1 MLVRPLII
9 NQIIERARQDHLFDT
24 FRSQTNALTPSLLSQ
39 VRDAWKTYVR
49 DRVSKGVPENVK
61 PTDGNEDEAWA
72 RISEL
77 YKNAE
82 WRQESL
88 KREGKFD
95 MYFTSAV
102 RLPNNLSSFFLAQ
115 QWLI

>member
-1 MLVRPLII
+1 VLYRLLII

-24 FRSQTNALTPSLLSQ
+24 FRSQTNALNSSLLSQ
-39 VRDAWKTYVR
+39 VRDAWRIYVR
-49 DRVSKGVPENVK
+49 ERVSKGVPENIK
-61 PTDGNEDEAWA
+61 PTNGNEDEAWI
-72 RISEL
+72 RILEL

-95 MYFTSAV
+95 MYFASAV
-102 RLPNNLSSFFLAQ
+102 RLPNNFSDFRLNNG
-115 QWLI
+115 

>member
-1 MLVRPLII
+1 LSDLLII
-9 NQIIERARQDHLFDT
+9 NQIIERARQDHLFNT
-24 FRSQTNALTPSLLSQ
+24 FRSQTNALTPILLSQ
-39 VRDAWKTYVR
+39 VRNAWKTYVR
-49 DRVSKGVPENVK
+49 DRVSKGVPEILK
-61 PTDGNEDEAWA
+61 ATDGNEEEAWT

-95 MYFTSAV
+95 MYFISAV
-102 RLPNNLSSFFLAQ
+102 CLPHNA
-115 QWLI
+115 LISRWAER

>member
-1 MLVRPLII
+1 MLDRQLII

-24 FRSQTNALTPSLLSQ
+24 FRSQINTLTPILLSQ
-39 VRDAWKTYVR
+39 VRDAWRTYVR
-49 DRVSKGVPENVK
+49 DRVSQGIPENLK
-61 PTDGNEDEAWA
+61 AAEGNEDEVWT

-77 YKNAE
+77 YKNNE

-88 KREGKFD
+88 KREVKFD

-102 RLPNNLSSFFLAQ
+102 SVSNNS
-115 QWLI
+115 LIFG

>member
-9 NQIIERARQDHLFDT
+9 NQIIERARQDHIFDT
-24 FRSQTNALTPSLLSQ
+24 FRSQTNTLTPILLSQ
-39 VRDAWKTYVR
+39 VRDAWRTYVR
-49 DRVSKGVPENVK
+49 DRVSKGVPENLK
-61 PTDGNEDEAWA
+61 PTEGNELEVWT

-77 YKNAE
+77 YKNSE

-102 RLPNNLSSFFLAQ
+102 RLSNNYLVFG
-115 QWLI
+115 

>member
-1 MLVRPLII
+1 MLARLLII
-9 NQIIERARQDHLFDT
+9 NKIIERARQDHLFDT
-24 FRSQTNALTPSLLSQ
+24 FRSQTNALTPTLLSQ
-39 VRDAWKTYVR
+39 VRDAWRTYVR
-49 DRVSKGVPENVK
+49 DCVSKGVPESLR
-61 PTDGNEDEAWA
+61 PTDGNEDDAWT

-102 RLPNNLSSFFLAQ
+102 RFTR
-115 QWLI
+115 

>member
-24 FRSQTNALTPSLLSQ
+24 FRSQTNTLTPILLSQ
-39 VRDAWKTYVR
+39 VRDAWRTYVR
-49 DRVSKGVPENVK
+49 DRVSKGVPENFK
-61 PTDGNEDEAWA
+61 PTEGNEDEVWT

-77 YKNAE
+77 YKNNE

-102 RLPNNLSSFFLAQ
+102 RLPNNFL
-115 QWLI
+115 IFG

>member
-9 NQIIERARQDHLFDT
+9 YQIIERARQDHIFDT
-24 FRSQTNALTPSLLSQ
+24 FRSQTNNLTPILLSQ
-39 VRDAWKTYVR
+39 VRDAWRTYVR
-49 DRVSKGVPENVK
+49 DRVGKGVPENLK
-61 PTDGNEDEAWA
+61 PTEGNELEVWT

-77 YKNAE
+77 YKNSE

-88 KREGKFD
+88 KREGKLD

-102 RLPNNLSSFFLAQ
+102 RIPNNFL
-115 QWLI
+115 IFG